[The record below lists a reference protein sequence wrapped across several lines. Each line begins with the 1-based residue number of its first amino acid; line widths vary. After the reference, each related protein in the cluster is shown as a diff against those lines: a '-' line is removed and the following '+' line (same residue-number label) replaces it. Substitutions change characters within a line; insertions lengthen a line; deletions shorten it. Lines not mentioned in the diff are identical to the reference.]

1 MHSQGIAV
9 RHTHH
14 HIAKGQVTA
23 IGRGNLYANDLAIL
37 QAHTLCVCRSGVDMA
52 LGSDHAL
59 GQLHLTGR
67 AHQLA
72 GAGTGNIAALPHR
85 RGHADGAGVRQAQL
99 HLGGLTHRAQDR
111 HSREL
116 ALGTYHAH
124 ALVAGILAGL
134 GQHFLHRQLIAL
146 AEQGLQ
152 ICLAQMYMAGRNLN
166 SHLIVHDN
174 TSKKL

>member
-1 MHSQGIAV
+1 M
-9 RHTHH
+9 
-14 HIAKGQVTA
+14 
-23 IGRGNLYANDLAIL
+23 
-37 QAHTLCVCRSGVDMA
+37 DMA

-72 GAGTGNIAALPHR
+72 GAGTGNIAALPY
-85 RGHADGAGVRQAQL
+85 RGGHTDGAGVRQAQL

-116 ALGTYHAH
+116 ALGTHHAH

-134 GQHFLHRQLIAL
+134 GQHLLDRQLIARAKEGFKIL
-146 AEQGLQ
+146 FR
-152 ICLAQMYMAGRNLN
+152 YVHMARGSFYQYLRHVNR
-166 SHLIVHDN
+166 SPF
-174 TSKKL
+174 